1 MIEHLAS
8 SLLNDIREKI
18 GQFDASES
26 SAAPKLKAL
35 LEARLRQMNLVTREE
50 FDAQSAVL
58 ARTRAKIEALE
69 AQVRALEANL
79 SGPTKPL

>member
-18 GQFDASES
+18 GQFDATES
-26 SAAPKLKAL
+26 AAAPKLKAL
-35 LEARLRQMNLVTREE
+35 LEARLRQMNLVTRDE
-50 FDAQSAVL
+50 FDAQSEVL

-69 AQVRALEANL
+69 EQVRTLEASL
-79 SGPTKPL
+79 PK